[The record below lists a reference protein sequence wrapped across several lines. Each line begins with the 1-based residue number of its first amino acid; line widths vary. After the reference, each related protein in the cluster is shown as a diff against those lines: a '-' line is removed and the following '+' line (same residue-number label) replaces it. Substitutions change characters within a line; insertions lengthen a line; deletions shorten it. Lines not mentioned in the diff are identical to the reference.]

1 MLRKKKSGHSLDY
14 FPPPLLSTKSAA
26 LVTAPFSSHFCSSS
40 HPSQDFGAGKG
51 KACTPVSQHLR
62 RGGCSFW
69 GSASQSSGLF
79 QHCFE
84 IISKLATLSTKPRFA
99 LFHGKNFFPFWLKGL
114 NLDEEGKAR
123 NSDYFFLMKKY
134 KQLSTT
140 SSFMLDKTDLRT
152 LKLYYIMIS
161 WLKR

>member
-1 MLRKKKSGHSLDY
+1 MSLFPMLRKKKWSLLGL
-14 FPPPLLSTKSAA
+14 FPPSLIKHKICR
-26 LVTAPFSSHFCSSS
+26 FSNCAIFFTFLQLISPESRLWCWER
-40 HPSQDFGAGKG
+40 KG
-51 KACTPVSQHLR
+51 VYPVSQHLQ

-140 SSFMLDKTDLRT
+140 SSFMLDKTYAL
-152 LKLYYIMIS
+152 
-161 WLKR
+161 